1 VYCEK
6 WLFSIAILKNQRVYS
21 VVNPIRSHP
30 E

>member
-1 VYCEK
+1 VFCEK
-6 WLFSIAILKNQRVYS
+6 WQVSIAILNHQRVYS